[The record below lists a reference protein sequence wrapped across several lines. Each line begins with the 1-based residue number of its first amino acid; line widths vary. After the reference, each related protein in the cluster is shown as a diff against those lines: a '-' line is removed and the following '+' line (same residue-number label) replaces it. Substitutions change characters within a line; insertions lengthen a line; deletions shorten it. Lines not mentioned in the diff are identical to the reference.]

1 MKFATG
7 AEKAAYYREKKKNEV
22 KASKLKYYNENAD
35 KINRKRS
42 RPLEPSVISN
52 AAIRQQKSRK
62 NKAVIQGLY
71 FDMKKQLST
80 DVRRTYKLNKKKK
93 ASVHSAAVVFLLA
106 HSQNSDILHMSE
118 HDHLDIVHTAMALL
132 Q

>member
-62 NKAVIQGLY
+62 NKAVKREKNRLY
-71 FDMKKQLST
+71 QVTFRKKN
-80 DVRRTYKLNKKKK
+80 VK
-93 ASVHSAAVVFLLA
+93 AHLESIHSKIEWKNVG
-106 HSQNSDILHMSE
+106 S
-118 HDHLDIVHTAMALL
+118 
-132 Q
+132 